1 MFFRVHLGDS
11 YDFLKALPDVAQ
23 RVPQA
28 SRQFS
33 GPQWRNVADASR
45 CCHASSRHKSL
56 IVFQKRVVCA
66 HALASQSQQALSRTS
81 QSQQAPRTC
90 KVLQLSWT
98 GSTLAGVKT
107 SHANFNK
114 KKKKRGKSE
123 YQPRQTTLKTYK
135 GGEALHVLMNDSLVA
150 RADWDTII
158 QGVALAVHTKTDVAL
173 AEVERGGRQ
182 RIPPKLPQQL
192 PTDMKKSQLQRKKSH
207 LQRKFPLSPP
217 HNSQRGA
224 RGG

>member
-1 MFFRVHLGDS
+1 MDWI
-11 YDFLKALPDVAQ
+11 D
-23 RVPQA
+23 
-28 SRQFS
+28 
-33 GPQWRNVADASR
+33 
-45 CCHASSRHKSL
+45 
-56 IVFQKRVVCA
+56 
-66 HALASQSQQALSRTS
+66 
-81 QSQQAPRTC
+81 
-90 KVLQLSWT
+90 LSWCQ
-98 GSTLAGVKT
+98 
-107 SHANFNK
+107 ANFNK

-192 PTDMKKSQLQRKKSH
+192 PTDMKKSQLQQS
-207 LQRKFPLSPP
+207 FLSQ
-217 HNSQRGA
+217 SGA
-224 RGG
+224 LGG